1 MTTAYRALYIFKT
14 KYEQF
19 AYMVAFISHKYP
31 KRWILLLSSTDD
43 EETKL
48 SKLPHSRKQGDE
60 IRDKVRIQTQAKL
73 LEGPQF

>member
-1 MTTAYRALYIFKT
+1 MTTVYWTLHMFKT

-19 AYMVAFISHKYP
+19 AYMVAFISHKCP
-31 KRWILLLSSTDD
+31 KRWILLLSVVDE

-48 SKLPHSRKQGDE
+48 SKLPRNRKQGEE
-60 IRDKVRIQTQAKL
+60 IRDKVRIQTQTHL